1 MLVRNQM
8 TPNPDTVTQEDR
20 LVTAQEKMAR
30 GKFRHLPV
38 AQDRNVVGML
48 TDRDIQPYMGL
59 EDRTLVNVA
68 MVAHPLTVT
77 PATPVEDAAKRM
89 LTEQV
94 RGLPVVEGKKLVGI
108 ITSSDIM
115 QAFLDGLGASA
126 TGSFRIDVADE
137 EKGPAL
143 VMAPKLIEEMGGEV
157 LSIGTY
163 RTLHEDQSVFYL
175 RLRGIDPKTA
185 STVLRDKGYTVLST
199 HA

>member
-1 MLVRNQM
+1 MLVRNRM
-8 TPNPDTVTQEDR
+8 TPNPDTVTPEDM
-20 LVTAQEKMAR
+20 LVIAQEKMAR

-38 AQDRNVVGML
+38 VQDGSVVGML
-48 TDRDIQPYMGL
+48 TDRDIQPYVGL
-59 EDRTLVNVA
+59 EDRTRVNMA

-77 PATPVEDAAKRM
+77 LSITVEDAAKRM
-89 LTEQV
+89 LAEQV

-108 ITSSDIM
+108 ITSNDIM

-126 TGSFRIDVADE
+126 TDSFRVDMADE

-143 VMAPKLIEEMGGEV
+143 VTAPKLIEEIGGEV

-163 RTLHEDQSVFYL
+163 RTPHEDQGVFYL

-185 STVLRDKGYTVLST
+185 SAALRDKGYTVLST